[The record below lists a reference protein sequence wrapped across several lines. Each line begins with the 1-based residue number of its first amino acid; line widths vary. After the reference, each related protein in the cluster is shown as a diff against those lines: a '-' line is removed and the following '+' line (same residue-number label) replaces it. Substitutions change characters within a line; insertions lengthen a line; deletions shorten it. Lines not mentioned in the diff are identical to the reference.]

1 MTQTIYAAD
10 LFCGAGGFTTGLLRA
25 AERAGLAV
33 DLLAVNHWPIAV
45 ETHSKNH
52 PGVVHYCESI
62 EGVDPR
68 KAVPGGHLHLLMA
81 SPECVHHSNAR
92 GGKPMNDQSRST
104 AWHVLRWAE
113 ALSIDHIL
121 IENVKEFRSW
131 GPLHP
136 KGHPK
141 EFRPIESRK
150 GELFR
155 RFLSMLRALDYTVD
169 VRILNAADYGDA
181 TTRHRLFIQ
190 AKRGRKKPIWPEPSH
205 VKSDDLGLYPDSS
218 PWRAAREIIDWSLPG
233 TSIYSRKKPLAP
245 NTMRR
250 IMAGLR
256 KYSGLPFIVGAGGPT
271 GQGEPASVDKPLGTV
286 LTEDHRCL
294 AQPFLVVLRNNC
306 DALPV
311 SGPLPTICADGSH
324 VGVAEPFLVNMKG
337 QSNACDIEAP
347 APTITAHAAHLY
359 LCEPFVIG
367 QQSCAAPRATG
378 EPLPT
383 VATAGAISLVEPF
396 IVATG
401 HAGGN
406 GSYTYSTAR
415 PLPTLTTQ
423 TENALVEPF
432 LMPITHSGGE
442 NRVGRSHSLDA
453 PLPTLTTQPE
463 LAVVEPFLVVNR
475 THSDASG
482 VHEPL
487 HTLTTGGNMGLAQ
500 PYVVSLRGGEDD
512 YTRGAQ
518 IDSPLPTLTTINPH
532 GLAQPFIVPLTHAG
546 GENRAH
552 DLAAP
557 LPTVTTAHRGE
568 FALAEPYLVEY
579 HGEKAGE
586 EPRTRD
592 VDKPLSTVDTSNRLG
607 LVQPFL
613 VNYHGNGAALSV
625 DDPLD
630 TVDCRDR
637 YALVSPELAAQVVG
651 KGEIV
656 GVLDI
661 RFRMLQPHELA
672 AAHSFPADYYF
683 AGTRDDRVKQ
693 VGNSVGVGQ
702 AEALCL
708 EILRPYAQA

>member
-1 MTQTIYAAD
+1 MSETPKTIYAAD
-10 LFCGAGGFTTGLLRA
+10 LFCGAGGFSTGLLQA
-25 AERAGLAV
+25 AEKLGLTV
-33 DLLAVNHWPIAV
+33 DLLAVNHWPTAI

-81 SPECVHHSNAR
+81 SPECTHHSNAR
-92 GGKPMNDQSRST
+92 GGKPMSDQSRAT

-113 ALSIDHIL
+113 ALCIEHIL
-121 IENVKEFRSW
+121 IENVKEFRDW

-136 KGHPK
+136 KGHPQ
-141 EFRPIESRK
+141 EGRPIVAKK

-155 RFLSMLRALDYTVD
+155 RFLSTLRALDYTVD
-169 VRILNAADYGDA
+169 VRVLNAADYGDA

-190 AKRGRKKPIWPEPSH
+190 ARRGNRKPSWPAATH
-205 VKSDDLGLYPDSS
+205 VKSDDLGLFPDSK
-218 PWRAAREIIDWSLPG
+218 PWRPAREIIDWGIPG
-233 TSIYSRKKPLAP
+233 VSIYSRKKPLAP

-271 GQGEPASVDKPLGTV
+271 GQGEPASVEKPLGTV

-294 AQPFLVVLRNNC
+294 AQPFLVVLRNHC
-306 DALPV
+306 DVLPV
-311 SGPLPTICADGSH
+311 DGPLPTLCADGNH

-347 APTITAHAAHLY
+347 APTITAHAPHLY

-367 QQSCAAPRATG
+367 QQSGAAPRAT
-378 EPLPT
+378 EQPLPT
-383 VATAGAISLVEPF
+383 VATAGAISLVE
-396 IVATG
+396 
-401 HAGGN
+401 
-406 GSYTYSTAR
+406 S
-415 PLPTLTTQ
+415 
-423 TENALVEPF
+423 F
-432 LMPITHSGGE
+432 LMPITHSGGG
-442 NRVGRSHSLDA
+442 NRIARSHSVDA

-463 LAVVEPFLVVNR
+463 MAVVQPFLVINR
-475 THSDASG
+475 THSDASPLD
-482 VHEPL
+482 EPL
-487 HTLTTGGNMGLAQ
+487 HTLTTGGNMALCQ
-500 PYVVSLRGGEDD
+500 PFIVRYYSERPDQKR
-512 YTRGAQ
+512 YTCSIDEPLHTITTHGAGA
-518 IDSPLPTLTTINPH
+518 IIE
-532 GLAQPFIVPLTHAG
+532 PFIVPLTHG
-546 GENRAH
+546 GGPERSH
-552 DLAAP
+552 SIDSP
-557 LPTVTTAHRGE
+557 LPTITTAHRGE
-568 FALAEPYLVEY
+568 FAVAEPYLVEY

-586 EPRTRD
+586 EPRVRD
-592 VDKPLSTVDTSNRLG
+592 VGRPLSTVDTSNRLG

-613 VNYHGNGAALSV
+613 VNYHGNGAALSL

-637 YALVSPELAAQVVG
+637 FALVSPEVAAHAGV
-651 KGEIV
+651 KGDVV

-683 AGTRDDRVKQ
+683 AGNRDDRVKQ

-702 AEALCL
+702 AEALCASAL
-708 EILRPYAQA
+708 GGLRL